1 MLEGVVLKDEAYAA
15 LLRRKMRCV
24 GSQDVDVALIR
35 LLEPRD
41 NPQEGRFAAAARTEK
56 RRQRARG
63 DRERNAIERDVVT
76 EPFRYAS
83 NRDRHSAPPS

>member
-1 MLEGVVLKDEAYAA
+1 
-15 LLRRKMRCV
+15 MRCV

-56 RRQRARG
+56 EA
-63 DRERNAIERDVVT
+63 VS
-76 EPFRYAS
+76 EPVGIAS
-83 NRDRHSAPPS
+83 ETPSSAT